1 MKNKL
6 IMALYIVF
14 ILAIAVALSSRLGHL
29 RRQVAI
35 EDSLVKSMQ
44 STKAQVMESTISAW
58 GRINDQFMTE
68 EQIDAEISAIEEI
81 VKPDKATINIT
92 KEDGGDALKHTL
104 HASSG
109 NKYYNISVES
119 IKTEEGGETYAIV
132 DLSIDNSSAELAS
145 ERQKLE
151 QYFKGRSKN
160 PEISSCIIGIYNG
173 KLEEN
178 EMRTKISDALSAV
191 KAKKVEGLE
200 TNEVNSISAFS
211 GNINE
216 FVLSNNKKINM
227 QIAMRYSSY
236 DDKTYIWIGSP
247 LIHMEY

>member
-6 IMALYIVF
+6 VMVLYIVF
-14 ILAIAVALSSRLGHL
+14 ILAIAVVLSTRLGHL

-35 EDSLVKSMQ
+35 EDSLIKSMQ
-44 STKAQVMESTISAW
+44 STKAHVMESTISAW
-58 GRINDQFMTE
+58 SKINDQFMNE
-68 EQIDAEISAIEEI
+68 EQVDAEIRAISEI
-81 VKPDKATINIT
+81 IKPDKSSINIT
-92 KEDGGDALKHTL
+92 KENADDTIRHTL

-109 NKYYNISVES
+109 SKYYNISVES
-119 IKTEEGGETYAIV
+119 VKTDKGGETYVIADV
-132 DLSIDNSSAELAS
+132 SIDSNYTELSA
-145 ERQKLE
+145 ERQKIE
-151 QYFKGRSKN
+151 QYFKVRSKN
-160 PEISSCIIGIYNG
+160 PEISSCIIGIYDG
-173 KLEEN
+173 KLDEN

-191 KAKKVEGLE
+191 KAKKVEGLA

-211 GNINE
+211 GNISD

-247 LIHMEY
+247 LIHVEY